1 MTACGSAC
9 DRMGEQLWPCGR
21 AIEAVWGVGLYRDL
35 IDIRFRDA
43 LPGNAVF
50 SNVLM
55 KVDPIYAVKQ
65 V

>member
-1 MTACGSAC
+1 
-9 DRMGEQLWPCGR
+9 
-21 AIEAVWGVGLYRDL
+21 VWGVGLYRDL

-43 LPGNAVF
+43 LSGNAAF
-50 SNVLM
+50 SNLQM